1 MADKR
6 RLIVI
11 GNGMAGA
18 RLVEELIGR
27 GGRDLFEIAVYGD
40 EPYGAYN
47 RILLSSVLAGHHE
60 PHDIVT
66 NPPAWYAGNGV
77 ALYAGVGI
85 EDVDT
90 TSGTVRSSDGRVS
103 PYDLLVFATGSRPFL
118 PRIEGIEHA
127 LVFRCL
133 DDCARILQRA
143 SDGRRAVVV
152 GGGLLGLEAARGLC
166 NHGIDV
172 HVVHLA
178 SHLMETQLDP
188 PGADVLLQQL
198 TALGIRVATSRAT
211 TAIRTD
217 GDRVT
222 GVVFSDGT
230 ALACD
235 FVVVA
240 AGVRPAADLAR
251 RAGLAVARG
260 IVVDDTLAC
269 SGADNVYAIGDC
281 AEHRGQLQGLVAP
294 AWDQAR
300 ILADRLTG
308 RNTRATYIG
317 SRAATKLK
325 VAGVDLAVMGVKEPT
340 DDDDEVVSYAEVRR
354 GVYKKLI
361 VRGERIAG
369 AIIIGDAAAIP
380 RLTQAFHE
388 SAALPANRSEMLFPL
403 IGGDPGPAIPA
414 TDLPDSAQICDCNA
428 VSKRRIVEAVLGGA
442 RSLQAVRDCTRASTG
457 CGSCAPEVQKI
468 IDFACGG
475 VDRQAAGPPNKIE
488 QIKAERDGLDVL
500 DDVPQL
506 ASEGWRAIDES
517 NRERLKWG
525 GVFFRRQTPGKFMMR
540 VRISNGLT
548 NAAQLHAIASIAEE
562 FGTPI
567 LDITTRQQIQIRGFD
582 IAQLPEIWRRLDQVD
597 LGSLQTGMDNIRNV
611 IGCPVA
617 GLTPR
622 ELFDASPV
630 VQEFTNVFL
639 KNKAFTNLPRKFN
652 VMISGCTEH
661 CTHAE
666 SQDLA
671 LTPALRKENEKDA
684 GRETPGF
691 NVAIGGKMGSGGCR
705 IATPLDVFV
714 TPGDGAGLSAAIVSI
729 FRDHGPRG
737 SRTKA
742 RLGFLLEEWGPAKF
756 RAALEARLGRQLP
769 PAGRDARVGHCAD
782 HLGVEKQK
790 QAGLNYVG
798 LAVPVGRLSPAQL
811 HEVARLA
818 STYGDGEVRLT
829 TGQNLIVPNIP
840 DERLPRFLAEPFLGE
855 LQHNPHGVLRGLVA
869 CTGIDYCHFSLIETK
884 EIALRTAKLL
894 AERLPAGRRV
904 SMHWSGCPAGCGNH
918 AAADIGLLGKNIRV
932 GDELVDAVDVFVG
945 GRMGPNPK
953 AGLKVL
959 EDVPC
964 ADLPQVL
971 EGILPYVGAR
981 TRGHARS

>member
-1 MADKR
+1 MSRR
-6 RLIVI
+6 RLVIV

-18 RLVEELIGR
+18 RLVEEIIGR
-27 GGRDLFEIAVYGD
+27 GGRDRFEIAVYGD

-47 RILLSSVLAGHHE
+47 RILLSSVLAGHHG

-66 NPPAWYAGNGV
+66 NPPAWYSGNGV
-77 ALYAGVGI
+77 ALHAGVSV
-85 EDVDT
+85 EAVDT
-90 TSGTVRSSDGRVS
+90 ASRTVRSSDGGAA
-103 PYDLLVFATGSRPFL
+103 PYDVLVFATGSRPFL
-118 PRIEGIEHA
+118 PPIAGIEHA

-133 DDCARILQRA
+133 EDCARILQRA
-143 SDGRRAVVV
+143 SDGRRAVVI
-152 GGGLLGLEAARGLC
+152 GGGLLGLEAARGLF
-166 NHGIDV
+166 NHGVDV

-178 SHLMETQLDP
+178 PHLMETQLDQ
-188 PGADVLLQQL
+188 PGAEVLLQQL
-198 TALGIRVATSRAT
+198 TALGLRVSTSRAT
-211 TAIRTD
+211 TAIRAD

-222 GVVFSDGT
+222 GVLFGDGT
-230 ALACD
+230 TLECD

-260 IVVDDTLAC
+260 IVVDDSLAC

-294 AWDQAR
+294 AWEQAR
-300 ILADRLTG
+300 ILADRLTE
-308 RNTRATYIG
+308 RNARASYAG

-325 VAGVDLAVMGVKEPT
+325 VAGVDLAVMGVKEPV

-361 VRGERIAG
+361 VRGDRIAG
-369 AIIIGDAAAIP
+369 AILIGDAAAIP
-380 RLTQAFHE
+380 RLTQAFHD

-403 IGGDPGPAIPA
+403 IGGEPGPPTAA
-414 TDLPDSAQICDCNA
+414 ADLPDSAQVCDCNA

-442 RSLQAVRDCTRASTG
+442 RSLQAIRDCTRASTG

-468 IDFACGG
+468 IDLVCGG

-488 QIKAERDGLDVL
+488 QIKSERDGLDVL

-506 ASEGWRAIDES
+506 ASDGWESIDDG

-562 FGTPI
+562 FGAPV

-582 IAQLPEIWRRLDQVD
+582 IDRLPEIWRRLDRVD
-597 LGSLQTGMDNIRNV
+597 LCSLQTGMDNIRNV

-630 VQEFTNVFL
+630 VREFTNVFL

-671 LTPALRKENEKDA
+671 LTPALGKETGKEA
-684 GRETPGF
+684 GRDTPGF

-714 TPGDGAGLSAAIVSI
+714 TPGDAAALCAAIVTI

-742 RLGFLLEEWGPAKF
+742 RLGFLLEEWGAAKF
-756 RAALEARLGRQLP
+756 RTALEARLGRQLP

-818 STYGDGEVRLT
+818 ATHGDGEVRLT
-829 TGQNLIVPNIP
+829 TGQNVIVPNVP
-840 DERLPRFLAEPFLGE
+840 DDRLARLLAEPLLGE
-855 LQHNPHGVLRGLVA
+855 LPHNPHGVLRGLVA
-869 CTGIDYCHFSLIETK
+869 CTGIDYCHFALIETK

-894 AERLPAGRRV
+894 ADRIPAGRRV

-932 GDELVDAVDVFVG
+932 GGELVDAVDVFVG

-964 ADLPQVL
+964 SDLPQVL

-981 TRGHARS
+981 TRGHVRS